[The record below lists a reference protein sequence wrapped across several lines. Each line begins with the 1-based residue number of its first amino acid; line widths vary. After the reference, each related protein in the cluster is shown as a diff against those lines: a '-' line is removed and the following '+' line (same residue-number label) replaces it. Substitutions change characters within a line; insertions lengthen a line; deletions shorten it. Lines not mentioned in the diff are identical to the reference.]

1 VVQRPMSE
9 RSGDRTHRIPARPCP
24 QCGGA
29 LRVSH
34 REYAG
39 AGSSTV
45 VLRCA
50 ACGHSLTGAARAD
63 ADRESTNR
71 GRSRRHL
78 PVDEGPPTNPVLD
91 PEVARRLLEDLRG

>member
-1 VVQRPMSE
+1 VQRP
-9 RSGDRTHRIPARPCP
+9 RSGRGGDRTHRTPARPCP
-24 QCGGA
+24 RCGGG
-29 LRVSH
+29 LRISH
-34 REYAG
+34 REYSG

-50 ACGHSLTGAARAD
+50 ACGHSLSGAARAD
-63 ADRESTNR
+63 ADREPTNG

-78 PVDEGPPTNPVLD
+78 PVDDGPPTNPVLD